1 MRLGIDVE
9 IRGRAESRYDL
20 GTIERRLA
28 VLAGRTDGEAERE
41 RAFLLALLADET
53 KKRGACR
60 TEK

>member
-1 MRLGIDVE
+1 VRLGIDVE

-28 VLAGRTDGEAERE
+28 VLAGRTDAEAVRE
-41 RAFLLALLADET
+41 RAFLRSLLEAET

>member
-20 GTIERRLA
+20 ATIERRLA

-41 RAFLLALLADET
+41 RAFLLALREET
-53 KKRGACR
+53 KKRGPCR

>member
-28 VLAGRTDGEAERE
+28 VLASRTDAEAVRERE
-41 RAFLLALLADET
+41 FLERLRAET
-53 KKRGACR
+53 KRGPCR